1 MNIKF
6 LRSLGLIGV
15 AVALPFATATAQ
27 VYDTPGGSV
36 VQAAVSSS
44 SSAATAGLIASGVS
58 GATGAATSSLGGGG
72 FTPSTTGSAGNN
84 FAQGPITHFFEG
96 GNRGSSAGAKEKKMG
111 VWILGAYS
119 DIENDNSLTEFD
131 GDIVNVVGGVDYR
144 FTNKII
150 AGVAVSF
157 EKTDLDTTFN
167 LGTFEQD
174 GVGVMPYVAFILNKN
189 ISADLNVGYTDL
201 DIDTTRTSGGAIST
215 ASYSGDRVTA
225 GANLNFN
232 KAIKKWSLGGSVGFL
247 YIKEETDAFTESNG
261 TAVVANEIS
270 IGQGRVSGRLG
281 YNLGKVQ
288 PYVGLR
294 YENEFWAPSD
304 SIINGTLVE
313 TDTSGFVVTGGLD
326 FYLSDKVSGG
336 LAVSSYQERDNLDLY
351 TISGRLRVAF

>member
-6 LRSLGLIGV
+6 LRSLGIIGSV
-15 AVALPFATATAQ
+15 VALPFTAAEAQ

-36 VQAAVSSS
+36 VQAAISSS
-44 SSAATAGLIASGVS
+44 SSAASAALVASGTS
-58 GATGAATSSLGGGG
+58 GAIGAALGGISTSS
-72 FTPSTTGSAGNN
+72 SGSANS
-84 FAQGPITHFFEG
+84 FAQGPATRFFEG

-119 DIENDNSLTEFD
+119 DIENDNVNTAFD

-150 AGVAVSF
+150 GGVAVSF

-201 DIDTTRTSGGAIST
+201 DIDTTRTSAGAIST
-215 ASYSGDRVTA
+215 ASYSGDRTTA

-232 KAIKKWSLGGSVGFL
+232 KAVKKWSLGASVGFL

-261 TAVVANEIS
+261 TAVAANEIS
-270 IGQGRVSGRLG
+270 IGQGRASGRLG
-281 YNLGKVQ
+281 YNMGKVQ
-288 PYVGLR
+288 PYVNVR

-304 SIINGTLVE
+304 ATINGTLVE
-313 TDTSGFVVTGGLD
+313 TDTSGFVITGGLD
-326 FYLSDKVSGG
+326 FTLSDKVSGG
-336 LAVSSYQERDNLDLY
+336 VAFSSYQERDDLDLY
-351 TISGRLRVAF
+351 SISGRVRVAF